1 MQGADNQLVKK
12 RQRRLLSYFLDSMKE
27 INQKF
32 DSCDGLSAQ
41 RDPTDLGGA
50 GINPEV
56 PPSESVKLDLS
67 RKLESENGEELVDNK
82 KDGKPQNQVKIE
94 KEKFE

>member
-1 MQGADNQLVKK
+1 MNQSNHGDNQLVKK

-32 DSCDGLSAQ
+32 DSYDSLSAQ
-41 RDPTDLGGA
+41 RDHADLGGGV
-50 GINPEV
+50 GINPEL

-67 RKLESENGEELVDNK
+67 RKLESENGEELVDN
-82 KDGKPQNQVKIE
+82 
-94 KEKFE
+94 